1 MPPPLLAIPC
11 SHLFAPMLFNSWEFL
26 LLLLATLALYYA
38 PWCRGRHGKAWQVMV
53 ALVASVVF
61 YGWEDPK
68 LLGLLTVSCVG
79 NSIATARII
88 LYKIQGDEER
98 VKQWVRLAV
107 MLNLALLGI
116 FKYAPFFA
124 GMIPFLP
131 AEWVQ
136 AIQKIPLPIG
146 ISFYT
151 FHGISM
157 IVDVSRGEVTR
168 EGDAML
174 SRGSRFA
181 KGVRD
186 IGFYLLF
193 FPQLVAGPIV
203 KAKQFWPQIAA
214 KCWSDIPWVHVL
226 RSLILGFFLK
236 MVIADNLA
244 EQTSGL
250 TKPWLSAYGPV
261 DLVLLLYGY
270 SMQIFADFAGYS
282 LIAIGLAALFG
293 YQFPINFDFPYL
305 SISITEFWRRWHMS
319 LSAWLRDYL
328 YIPLG
333 GNRQGEMRTYINL
346 FLVMFLGGLWHGAEW
361 KFALWG
367 TMHGVLLGIE
377 RFWNRKRNKQSIK
390 THAPWR
396 AFIGWFYTFHAVTLL
411 WLTFLM
417 PDMKQIGY
425 FFHELCIPGRFMG
438 PVVFTSVVFGSA
450 VALYHG
456 LGWWR
461 EHRQASFARFRGS
474 FVEAMVYGVLLF
486 LILTNSGPPQGFIYF
501 QF

>member
-1 MPPPLLAIPC
+1 
-11 SHLFAPMLFNSWEFL
+11 MLFNSWEFL
-26 LLLLATLALYYA
+26 CLLLITLVLYYL
-38 PWCRGRHGKAWQVMV
+38 PWTQGRHGKAWQVMV
-53 ALVASVVF
+53 ALIASVVF

-68 LLGLLTVSCVG
+68 LVGLLAVSCVG

-88 LYKIQGDEER
+88 LYKVQGDEIR
-98 VKQWVRLAV
+98 VKKWVRLAV
-107 MLNLALLGI
+107 ILNLALLAI
-116 FKYAPFFA
+116 FKYVSFVA
-124 GMIPFLP
+124 GMMPFLP
-131 AEWVQ
+131 EAWLQLAKEN
-136 AIQKIPLPIG
+136 PLPPIG

-157 IVDVSRGEVTR
+157 IVDVARGEVTR
-168 EGDAML
+168 ESDEML
-174 SRGSRFA
+174 PRGSRFA

-214 KCWSDIPWVHVL
+214 KRWADIRWVHVT

-236 MVIADNLA
+236 MVVADNLA
-244 EQTSGL
+244 EQTVSL
-250 TKPWLSAYGPV
+250 TKPWLSAFSPI
-261 DLVLLLYGY
+261 DLVMLLYGY
-270 SMQIFADFAGYS
+270 TMQIFADFAGYS

-293 YQFPINFDFPYL
+293 YEFPINFNFPYL
-305 SISITEFWRRWHMS
+305 STSITEFWRRWHMS

-333 GNRQGEMRTYINL
+333 GNRKGEMRTYINL

-367 TMHGVLLGIE
+367 TLHGVLLGVE
-377 RFWNRKRNKQSIK
+377 RFCFRNHKDPK
-390 THAPWR
+390 GARPAWR
-396 AFIGWFYTFHAVTLL
+396 AVLGWCYTFHAVTLL

-417 PDMKQIGY
+417 PDLRQIEFY
-425 FFHELCIPGRFMG
+425 FRELLVPGRITG
-438 PVVFTSVVFGSA
+438 PAVYSSGLFGLVVV
-450 VALYHG
+450 LYHVA
-456 LGWWR
+456 GWLR
-461 EHRQASFARFRGS
+461 EHRKESFASFRGS
-474 FVEAMVYGVLLF
+474 WKESLLYGVMVF

>member
-1 MPPPLLAIPC
+1 
-11 SHLFAPMLFNSWEFL
+11 MLFNSWEFL
-26 LLLLATLALYYA
+26 RLLLITLVLYYL
-38 PWCRGRHGKAWQVMV
+38 PWTQGRHGKAWQVMV
-53 ALVASVVF
+53 ALVASVIF

-68 LLGLLTVSCVG
+68 LLGLLAVSCVG

-88 LYKIQGDEER
+88 LYKVQGDEAR
-98 VKQWVRLAV
+98 VQHWVRLAV
-107 MLNLALLGI
+107 ILNLALLGI
-116 FKYAPFFA
+116 FKYLPFFA
-124 GMIPFLP
+124 GMIPSMPDNWLK
-131 AEWVQ
+131 
-136 AIQKIPLPIG
+136 AIQDIPLPIG

-157 IVDVSRGEVTR
+157 IVDVARGEVTR
-168 EGDAML
+168 ESDAML

-214 KCWSDIPWVHVL
+214 KRWADIPWEHVV

-236 MVIADNLA
+236 MVVADNLA
-244 EQTSGL
+244 EQTVSL
-250 TKPWLSAYGPV
+250 TKPWLNALGPL

-270 SMQIFADFAGYS
+270 TMQIFADFAGYS

-293 YQFPINFDFPYL
+293 YQFPINFNFPYL
-305 SISITEFWRRWHMS
+305 STSITEFWRRWHMS
-319 LSAWLRDYL
+319 LSAWLRDYV

-333 GNRQGEMRTYINL
+333 GNRKGEMRTYINL
-346 FLVMFLGGLWHGAEW
+346 FSVMFLGGLWHGAEW

-367 TMHGVLLGIE
+367 TLHGILLGIE
-377 RFWNRKRNKQSIK
+377 RFWNRKRSKEESK
-390 THAPWR
+390 TRSSLR
-396 AFIGWFYTFHAVTLL
+396 AFAGWFYTFHAVTFL

-417 PDMKQIGY
+417 PDMNQIGFY
-425 FFHELCIPGRFMG
+425 FRELTIPQKITG
-438 PVVFTSVVFGSA
+438 PA
-450 VALYHG
+450 I
-456 LGWWR
+456 
-461 EHRQASFARFRGS
+461 FAPLFFGS
-474 FVEAMVYGVLLF
+474 FVVFYHMIGWLNEHCKERSNQIVGKPIQGIIYAFLLF
-486 LILTNSGPPQGFIYF
+486 LLITNSGAPQGFIYF

>member
-1 MPPPLLAIPC
+1 
-11 SHLFAPMLFNSWEFL
+11 MLFNSWEFL
-26 LLLLATLALYYA
+26 WLLLITLALYYL
-38 PWCRGRHGKAWQVMV
+38 PWTTGRHGKAWQVMV
-53 ALVASVVF
+53 ALIASVVF

-68 LLGLLTVSCVG
+68 LLGLLAVSCVG

-88 LYKIQGDEER
+88 LYKVQGDDIR
-98 VKQWVRLAV
+98 VKMWVRLAV
-107 MLNLALLGI
+107 ILNLALLAV
-116 FKYAPFFA
+116 FKYLPFVA
-124 GMIPFLP
+124 NMIPFLP
-131 AEWVQ
+131 EHWLHWARE
-136 AIQKIPLPIG
+136 IPLPIG

-168 EGDAML
+168 ESDTML
-174 SRGSRFA
+174 SRGSSLAR
-181 KGVRD
+181 GVRD

-214 KCWSDIPWVHVL
+214 KRWADIRWVHVA

-236 MVIADNLA
+236 MVVADNLA
-244 EQTSGL
+244 EQTVGL
-250 TKPWLSAYGPV
+250 TKPWLNALSPI
-261 DLVLLLYGY
+261 DLVMLLYGY
-270 SMQIFADFAGYS
+270 TMQIFADFAGYS
-282 LIAIGLAALFG
+282 LIAIGLAAMFG
-293 YQFPINFDFPYL
+293 YEFPINFNFPYL
-305 SISITEFWRRWHMS
+305 STSITEFWRRWHMS

-333 GNRQGEMRTYINL
+333 GNRKREMRTYVNL

-367 TMHGVLLGIE
+367 TLHGVLLGIE
-377 RFWNRKRNKQSIK
+377 RFCFRNHKDPK
-390 THAPWR
+390 APRPAWR
-396 AFIGWFYTFHAVTLL
+396 AVAGWFYTFHAVTLL

-417 PDMKQIGY
+417 PDMKQIAFY
-425 FFHELCIPGRFMG
+425 FRELFVPGRMTG
-438 PVVFTSVVFGSA
+438 PAVYTSAIFGLAVV
-450 VALYHG
+450 LYHAA
-456 LGWWR
+456 GWWR
-461 EHRQASFARFRGS
+461 EHSKESFAGFRGS
-474 FVEAMVYGVLLF
+474 WKEAMLYGVMLF

>member
-1 MPPPLLAIPC
+1 
-11 SHLFAPMLFNSWEFL
+11 MLFNSWEFL
-26 LLLLATLALYYA
+26 SLLLATLILYYA
-38 PWCRGRHGKAWQVMV
+38 PWSTGRHGKAWQVMV
-53 ALVASVVF
+53 ALIASVVF

-68 LLGLLTVSCVG
+68 LLGLLAVSCVG

-88 LYKIQGDEER
+88 LYKVQGDEVR
-98 VKQWVRLAV
+98 VQHWVRLAV
-107 MLNLALLGI
+107 ILNLALLGI

-124 GMIPFLP
+124 GMMPFLP
-131 AEWVQ
+131 HNWVE
-136 AIQKIPLPIG
+136 AIKAIPLPIG

-157 IVDVSRGEVTR
+157 IVDVARGEVTR
-168 EGDAML
+168 EGDAMM

-214 KCWSDIPWVHVL
+214 KRWLDIPWALVL

-236 MVIADNLA
+236 MVVADNLA
-244 EQTSGL
+244 EQTASL
-250 TKPWLSAYGPV
+250 TKPWLRSLGPV
-261 DLVLLLYGY
+261 DLMLLLYGY

-293 YQFPINFDFPYL
+293 YKFPINFDFPYL
-305 SISITEFWRRWHMS
+305 STSITEFWRRWHMS

-333 GNRQGEMRTYINL
+333 GNRKGEMRTYINL

-367 TMHGVLLGIE
+367 TLHGILLGIE
-377 RFWNRKRNKQSIK
+377 RFWNRNRSKEEMK
-390 THAPWR
+390 TRSPIR
-396 AFIGWFYTFHAVTLL
+396 ALAGWFYTFHAVTFL

-417 PDMKQIGY
+417 PDMNQIAY
-425 FFHELCIPGRFMG
+425 FFRELLIPGRLIG
-438 PVVFTSVVFGSA
+438 PAIFTAVIFGSA
-450 VALYHG
+450 VVFYHAF
-456 LGWWR
+456 GWWR
-461 EHRQASFARFRGS
+461 EHRKESFARFRGS
-474 FVEAMVYGVLLF
+474 WSEAMAFGVLLF

>member
-1 MPPPLLAIPC
+1 
-11 SHLFAPMLFNSWEFL
+11 MLFNSWEFL
-26 LLLLATLALYYA
+26 RLLLVTLILYYA
-38 PWCRGRHGKAWQVMV
+38 PWSRGRHGKAWQVSI

-68 LLGLLTVSCVG
+68 LLGLLAVSCVG

-88 LYKIQGDEER
+88 LYKVQGDEPR

-107 MLNLALLGI
+107 ILNLSLLGI

-124 GMIPFLP
+124 GMVPFLP
-131 AEWVQ
+131 DNWVV
-136 AIQKIPLPIG
+136 AIKAIPLPIG

-157 IVDVSRGEVTR
+157 IVDVARGEVTR
-168 EGDAML
+168 ESDAML
-174 SRGSRFA
+174 SRGGRFS

-214 KCWSDIPWVHVL
+214 KSWSDIPWGHVL

-236 MVIADNLA
+236 MVVADNLA
-244 EQTSGL
+244 EKTVTL
-250 TKPWLSAYGPV
+250 TMPWLSALGPV
-261 DLVLLLYGY
+261 DLMLLLYGY

-293 YQFPINFDFPYL
+293 YTFPINFDFPYL
-305 SISITEFWRRWHMS
+305 STSITEFWRRWHMS
-319 LSAWLRDYL
+319 LSGWLRDYL
-328 YIPLG
+328 YFPLG
-333 GNRQGEMRTYINL
+333 GNRKGEMRTYTNL

-367 TMHGVLLGIE
+367 TLHGILLGID
-377 RFWNRKRNKQSIK
+377 RFWNRNRSKAQNAQPR
-390 THAPWR
+390 TPLR
-396 AFIGWFYTFHAVTLL
+396 AFFGWLYTFHAVTLL

-417 PDMKQIGY
+417 PDMKQIS
-425 FFHELCIPGRFMG
+425 FFFRELMIPGRLNG
-438 PVVFTSVVFGSA
+438 PAVFSAVVFGSA
-450 VALYHG
+450 VVLYHAF
-456 LGWWR
+456 GWWR
-461 EHRQASFARFRGS
+461 EHREISFDRFRGS
-474 FVEAMVYGVLLF
+474 LSESFVYGIMLF
-486 LILTNSGPPQGFIYF
+486 LILTNAGPPQGFIYF